1 MSYKTRYI
9 KMRKQ
14 TPKQKIRQKLLS
26 ILKNE
31 IRQDAWDNGE
41 YCCQGCGLGGVPLD
55 CSHILSV
62 AQRKDLELDRDNIN
76 LFCRDCHNKWESG
89 EEEKQMELLTY
100 KKDIEYCEAN
110 RKIYNPPFDS
120 KANEMVN
127 SLNRKMNKFFNK

>member
-9 KMRKQ
+9 KMKKQ

-31 IRQDAWDNGE
+31 IRQDAWDNDK
-41 YCCQGCGLGGVPLD
+41 YFCQGCGLAGKPLD

-76 LFCRDCHNKWESG
+76 LFCRECHIKWESG

-100 KKDIEYCEAN
+100 EKDREYCEAN
-110 RKIYNPPFDS
+110 RKIRIYPFD
-120 KANEMVN
+120 KNANKTV
-127 SLNRKMNKFFNK
+127 K